1 MKSFAMKNKPC
12 IFVLFIVLS
21 ILLGSC
27 ADKLNEDKPEE
38 TKKLAEAIGFS
49 YPLKKGGGSYSGG
62 SSSGS
67 SGKSFS
73 VGDFH
78 SRDISDYTEAYLS
91 YGKSVSY
98 SYTIKSGYIM
108 YIQYHDSRSSDYSS
122 ICSDNG
128 NRAGT
133 ASIVVYDSSG
143 NEYGEID
150 STGTF
155 FSDGAA
161 GGTYKMKVTARSYS
175 YGYVAVRVYQ
185 MPTYSYV
192 TNTAYCNSGS
202 GNYSSSLTY
211 AYLGSS
217 SSVRFYKFYANSWNT
232 YRLRFYDEDTKSS
245 SSISSS
251 SSYSPIV
258 DGIGIIYSSDSGDMP
273 VFTDSDEF
281 PDSFVPPSSGYYIIA
296 VGKAYSAVDDGYVG
310 FRLYN

>member
-21 ILLGSC
+21 ILLDSC

-78 SRDISDYTEAYLS
+78 SGDISDYTEAYLS

-128 NRAGT
+128 NRAAT

-155 FSDGAA
+155 FSNGAA
-161 GGTYKMKVTARSYS
+161 GGTYKMKVTASS

-192 TNTAYCNSGS
+192 NNTASCYSGS

-217 SSVRFYKFYANSWNT
+217 SSVRFYKFYANFGYT

-251 SSYSPIV
+251 SSYFPIV

-281 PDSFVPPSSGYYIIA
+281 PDSFVPQSSGYYIIA